1 MFVCNLLII
10 FEIIQ
15 MFTILRLQL
24 CLFANDKKHNFGGY
38 FI

>member
-1 MFVCNLLII
+1 MLVCNVLI
-10 FEIIQ
+10 
-15 MFTILRLQL
+15 MFATTQLITTLCLQL